1 MKLALMQPYFFPY
14 LGYFDIIN
22 SVDKWVVFD
31 RAQYIHRGW
40 INRNRILH
48 ATSGWQYIIV
58 PVKKHTHETLIKD
71 IMIDNEQNWK
81 RKIIGKHQHY
91 KKKAPYYDETL
102 AFVEDCLAIEE
113 NFISRLNVSIL
124 DKVCK
129 RLGIRFNYSYLSQMD
144 IELDPIEGPGDW
156 GLRLSEKMAAEEYVN
171 APGGTHLFDE
181 HNFREG
187 NIKLTFRKLP
197 TFEYSCSVYNFIPDL
212 SIIDLFMWNK
222 PETIKQYLDKY
233 Q

>member
-14 LGYFDIIN
+14 LAYFDIIN
-22 SVDKWVVFD
+22 SVDKWIVFD
-31 RAQYIHRGW
+31 TAQYIHSGW
-40 INRNRILH
+40 IHRNRILH
-48 ATSGWQYIIV
+48 ATRGWQYIIV
-58 PVKKHTHETLIKD
+58 PIKKHSHKTLIKD

-81 RKIIGKHQHY
+81 RKIIGKQKHY
-91 KKKAPYYDETL
+91 KKNAPYFDETL
-102 AFVEDCLAIEE
+102 AFVEDCLATEE

-129 RLGIRFNYSYLSQMD
+129 RLGICFYYSFLSEMNM
-144 IELDPIEGPGDW
+144 ELRPVERPGDW

-171 APGGTHLFDE
+171 APGGAHLFDE
-181 HNFREG
+181 YNFRQS
-187 NIKLTFRKLP
+187 NVKLTFRKLP
-197 TFEYSCSVYNFIPDL
+197 TFEYSCSAYDFIPNL

-222 PETIKQYLDKY
+222 PEAIKQYLDKN